1 MLASVF
7 VVGCCSVRSLHKS
20 QNWWSCQ
27 KKRDWPWRWVWCA
40 LPWLWRRQS
49 VRWRW
54 ISWRAAPRETP
65 RPWNRVNGGSG
76 NRNSIS
82 LLTSLQLNKLAK
94 LGGSLLIYFG
104 LHHGSQHLTSDPL
117 YDFKFFVCRHMHILS
132 PSESHSNS
140 LDELRRGGKGGV
152 KRGYRAAFCQLP
164 SLDTACDISQLL
176 NAISNTLDHIW

>member
-1 MLASVF
+1 M
-7 VVGCCSVRSLHKS
+7 
-20 QNWWSCQ
+20 
-27 KKRDWPWRWVWCA
+27 
-40 LPWLWRRQS
+40 
-49 VRWRW
+49 
-54 ISWRAAPRETP
+54 
-65 RPWNRVNGGSG
+65 NGGSG